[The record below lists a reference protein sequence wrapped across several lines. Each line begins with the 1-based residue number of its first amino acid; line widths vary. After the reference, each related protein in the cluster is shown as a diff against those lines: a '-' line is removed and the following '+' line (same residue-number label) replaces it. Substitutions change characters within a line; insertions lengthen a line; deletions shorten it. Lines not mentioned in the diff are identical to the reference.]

1 MGRRAGVICDAVF
14 REDIMRPGYRA
25 VLADI
30 ERVVDFLDVLGT
42 VWRYLRH

>member
-1 MGRRAGVICDAVF
+1 MERRAGVSSDAVC
-14 REDIMRPGYRA
+14 REDIMRPGYRV

-30 ERVVDFLDVLGT
+30 ERVVDFLVVLGT